1 MVSALSQGVPS
12 LATGWSQKY
21 QQLFED
27 YGFSEG
33 LVSVIG
39 SDDELEAKIDLLIRE
54 DSSRVL
60 RDKLNEDPQS

>member
-1 MVSALSQGVPS
+1 M
-12 LATGWSQKY
+12 
-21 QQLFED
+21 
-27 YGFSEG
+27 
-33 LVSVIG
+33 SVIG